1 MPRRCFSGWSRP
13 SHAETAHAALA
24 KGERTTPSPYRAV
37 CQGAEALFRRID
49 APARGDWLDEHSERG
64 QSFVSFSRLSMA
76 LKPHGHVRVIELV
89 PIGPFDALGTGRV
102 SALDTLC
109 RYVSAFFCLPCRV
122 TPGIALRNKIV
133 GRNARR
139 GDEGQVQLDVADLVA
154 ALRARRQPRDVLC
167 RVAVTMADLYIVKD
181 GVPWNFVFGQ
191 AHKMDG
197 LGAFSLS
204 RYHPRGH
211 PVRWPSASACKAR
224 PSTSPRGVP
233 SEQLLPRAMV
243 EQLSEQ
249 ELRQLLQRGAK
260 VLTHE
265 LGHLFG
271 ISHCVHYE
279 CLMCGCNHMQE
290 FDKRPMFLCPID
302 LRKLH
307 SAIGFDID
315 TRYAQLEALYCEL
328 GWVEGSTWLRSRR
341 AELEA
346 ATAKTAD

>member
-1 MPRRCFSGWSRP
+1 M
-13 SHAETAHAALA
+13 
-24 KGERTTPSPYRAV
+24 
-37 CQGAEALFRRID
+37 
-49 APARGDWLDEHSERG
+49 
-64 QSFVSFSRLSMA
+64 
-76 LKPHGHVRVIELV
+76 RVIELV